1 MPEAP
6 ALRVHDLAFAHPGGP
21 SVSIAEWTIPAGGEV
36 LLQGASGSGKSTVL
50 QLLAGLLEPRSG
62 RIEVGGDDLLAVHGA
77 ERDRL
82 RGRRLGMIFQ
92 TFNLLSGFSAREN
105 AMLAMHFAGVP
116 AAAHRERAAD
126 LLGSL
131 GLSGNELDRP
141 VDRLSVG
148 QQQRVAV
155 ARALAADPA
164 IVLADEPTASLDPDN
179 AARTVDLV
187 REACRTRGAALL
199 LTSHDPSP
207 AERFE
212 NRIDVS
218 TFVSLPSGA
227 GS

>member
-1 MPEAP
+1 
-6 ALRVHDLAFAHPGGP
+6 
-21 SVSIAEWTIPAGGEV
+21 
-36 LLQGASGSGKSTVL
+36 VL

-116 AAAHRERAAD
+116 AATHRSRAAE
-126 LLGSL
+126 LLDVL
-131 GLSGNELDRP
+131 GLSTAELDRP

-155 ARALAADPA
+155 ARALATEPA

-187 REACRTRGAALL
+187 REACRARGAALL
-199 LTSHDPSP
+199 LTSHDPSL

-212 NRIDVS
+212 SRLDVGE
-218 TFVSLPSGA
+218 FVSSPTGA
-227 GS
+227 AS

>member
-1 MPEAP
+1 MPTTP
-6 ALRVHDLAFAHPGGP
+6 ALLVRDLSFAHPGGP
-21 SVSIAEWTIPAGGEV
+21 AVTIDEWSVPAGGEV
-36 LLQGASGSGKSTVL
+36 LLQGPSGSGKSTIL
-50 QLLAGLLEPRSG
+50 QLLAGLLDAKSG
-62 RIEVGGDDLLAVHGA
+62 RVEIDGEDLLAVRGA
-77 ERDRL
+77 ERDRR
-82 RGRRLGMIFQ
+82 RGRRIGMIFQ

-155 ARALAADPA
+155 ARALAAEPA

-199 LTSHDPSP
+199 LTSHDPSL